1 MLRSCIYTGNFV
13 WNDKTY
19 QGNHEPIVTRELWE
33 KVQSVLDGRFSNRNR
48 KPKRDFA
55 FTGLIR
61 CGHCG
66 CSIVAELKKGRYVY
80 YHCSRAK
87 GVVLNPTSA
96 RRYWGSGSLQCSTGF
111 VSTTKYWPE
120 CPKRYTSAIATRNN
134 TTTTQC
140 AGSRQITTVCR
151 ATSTLCTSISLTVEL
166 ILNSSIGRRRSGVP
180 PAV

>member
-87 GVVLNPTSA
+87 GKCPEPYVREEVLGERFSA
-96 RRYWGSGSLQCSTGF
+96 MLDWLRFDDEVL
-111 VSTTKYWPE
+111 
-120 CPKRYTSAIATRNN
+120 A
-134 TTTTQC
+134 
-140 AGSRQITTVCR
+140 
-151 ATSTLCTSISLTVEL
+151 
-166 ILNSSIGRRRSGVP
+166 
-180 PAV
+180 